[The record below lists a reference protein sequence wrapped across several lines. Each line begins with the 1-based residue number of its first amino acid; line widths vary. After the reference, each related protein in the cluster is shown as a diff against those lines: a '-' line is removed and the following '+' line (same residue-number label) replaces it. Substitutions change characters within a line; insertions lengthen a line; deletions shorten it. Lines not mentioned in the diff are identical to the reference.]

1 MIKVLFHYCVV
12 VFVIVESCPSGT
24 KKDRQIPTGT
34 TKYIKPDSGSGHDPG
49 KIGFHIPEI
58 KIDQETDTKI
68 CFLN

>member
-24 KKDRQIPTGT
+24 KKASQIPTGT
-34 TKYIKPDSGSGHDPG
+34 TKYIKPDPG

-58 KIDQETDTKI
+58 KIHQETDTKI
-68 CFLN
+68 CF